1 MSVGKRRGALLFGLI
16 LILIGLAFLLSN
28 WYPNLTMWHLTV
40 RYWPLLLVLIGLSKL
55 YGYFSYVEEPPVEGA
70 PPKRRRS
77 RRPSLMAG
85 LLWTGFGILFQLR
98 SLGVGPDL
106 WAMARRYWPIL
117 LILLGLGKVIDYYR
131 KKEGVSLRI
140 GEVFGLFF
148 VIIFA
153 LAISEIPGSAL
164 RDMFSSSI
172 HIGGAEVFLG
182 TSHEYSQDFT
192 QRLAAGM
199 PLRIENSSGQVSV
212 SEGSDNEIRVHLRK
226 IVYEDDEERA
236 RQIADQIKVQGGEI
250 GKAPALTYVVKTNRD
265 ELSDKNYH
273 FKTDMEVYVPKTVQ
287 LEIRNSFGGVTVSG
301 LNCKLDAQSSQ
312 RTIDVHDCTGTFKIA
327 NMYGD
332 SKLSDL
338 TGNASVDTRGNVDVT
353 TVKGDVDV
361 RDEFSEVHIRD
372 VEGAVT
378 VSNEGS
384 SVSVDNVSKPVAID
398 ARGSRVTATNLR
410 DSLKINGSHQ
420 RIQVSDVTANVTL
433 SSSYSPS
440 VSLKNIKGNVDI
452 TTNSDRITLD
462 DIGGYVKAAG
472 QGSSVR
478 VNTVGGPVDINTTM
492 KDVVV
497 NDFSKGCTITNEFG
511 DVTLSTDSLSTDKVS
526 VKGRNGDIT
535 LFLPTAAA
543 FTVDAVARNGRITSE
558 FAGLEPVSGAGDVTT
573 MRGKSKTGGPLIVL
587 ETDNKDIYL
596 RCRESEQRSRSER

>member
-1 MSVGKRRGALLFGLI
+1 MSVGTRKGALIFGLI

-28 WYPNLTMWHLTV
+28 WYPNLTMWRLIV
-40 RYWPLLLVLIGLSKL
+40 RYWPLFLVLIGLAKL

-70 PPKRRRS
+70 QPKRRRS
-77 RRPSLMAG
+77 HRPSLMAG

-98 SLGVGPDL
+98 NLGIGPDL

-131 KKEGVSLRI
+131 KKEGVSIRI

-148 VIIFA
+148 VVIIA

-164 RDMFSSSI
+164 RDMFSF
-172 HIGGAEVFLG
+172 HIGGSEMFIG
-182 TSHEYSQDFT
+182 TSHEYSQDYT
-192 QRLAAGM
+192 QPLAAGM
-199 PLRIENSSGQVSV
+199 PVHIENSSGQVSV

-226 IVYEDDEERA
+226 IVYEDDGTRA
-236 RQIADQIKVQGGEI
+236 RQIAGEIKVQGGEI

-265 ELSDKNYH
+265 DLSAANYH
-273 FKTDMEVYVPKTVQ
+273 YKTDMEVYVPKNVQ

-312 RTIDVHDCTGTFKIA
+312 QTIDVHDCTGSFKIA
-327 NMYGD
+327 NMYGN

-338 TGNASVDTRGNVDVT
+338 TGNVSVNTRGDVEVST
-353 TVKGDVDV
+353 IKGDVDV
-361 RDEFSEVHIRD
+361 RDEFSEVRIRD

-420 RIQVSDVTANVTL
+420 RIQVSDVTSNVTL
-433 SSSYSPS
+433 ASSYSPS
-440 VSLKNIKGNVDI
+440 VSLKSIKGNVDI
-452 TTNSDRITLD
+452 TFNSDRITLD
-462 DIGGYVKAAG
+462 DIGGYVKAVG

-478 VNTVGGPVDINTTM
+478 VNTVSGPVDINTTM

-497 NDFSKGCTITNEFG
+497 NDFNKGCVITNEFG

-535 LFLPTAAA
+535 LFLPAAAA
-543 FTVDAVARNGRITSE
+543 FTLDAVTRNGHITSE
-558 FAGLEPVSGAGDVTT
+558 FAGLEPVASAGDVTT
-573 MRGKSKTGGPLIVL
+573 MRGKSKSGGPLIVL
-587 ETDNKDIYL
+587 ETENKDIYL
-596 RCRESEQRSRSER
+596 RCRDSEQRSRKER